1 MELLCI
7 LISLALVNNLVAA
20 LDEYHKQVIITN
32 QHIQRA
38 GVRLPEII
46 RNIVRRPSSMKKMAL
61 MLAAPESENENIEE
75 KLWYQSCLQT
85 EIIEATGINVPEINE
100 GDYKNF
106 DLADFGRKRRN
117 MTGPAVKAFI
127 RSLIRGDTNFNV
139 DFSNY
144 SMCRLLGLFN
154 SIRHPEVYV
163 DNAILDINRVC
174 FLLHLDMNIIRY
186 KTINGI
192 IWQVHA
198 DLTPFQQL
206 SVQIQF

>member
-1 MELLCI
+1 MKFVCI
-7 LISLALVNNLVAA
+7 LILFTLVNNLIAE
-20 LDEYHKQVIITN
+20 LDEYDKQVIINN
-32 QHIQRA
+32 QLIELA
-38 GVRLPEII
+38 GVQMLGII
-46 RNIVRRPSSMKKMAL
+46 RNIVRGPSSMKKMAF

-100 GDYKNF
+100 GDYENF

-117 MTGPAVKAFI
+117 MTSPAVKALI

-154 SIRHPEVYV
+154 SIQHPEVYV

-174 FLLHLDMNIIRY
+174 FLLHPDMNIIRY